1 MYYSWVVYLLA
12 EVILSKVTSSDAY
25 LAKVIMSDTN
35 RAMVFLRAIESVK
48 LHLGNLQVNKRT
60 VS

>member
-12 EVILSKVTSSDAY
+12 EVILSQVTSSDAY

-35 RAMVFLRAIESVK
+35 RAMVFLRAIERVK
-48 LHLGNLQVNKRT
+48 LHLGNLQVNK
-60 VS
+60 

>member
-12 EVILSKVTSSDAY
+12 EVILSKVISSDAY
-25 LAKVIMSDTN
+25 LEKVIMSDTN

-48 LHLGNLQVNKRT
+48 LHLGNLQVNR
-60 VS
+60 